1 MVLSSEGSSTDL
13 KYLHVKCAKV
23 SQLLLE
29 GKWKEVNCDLQGRYC
44 V

>member
-13 KYLHVKCAKV
+13 KYLYVKRMKV

-29 GKWKEVNCDLQGRYC
+29 GKKEMNCELQGRYC

>member
-1 MVLSSEGSSTDL
+1 MMLSSEGSSTAL
-13 KYLHVKCAKV
+13 KYLHVKRTKV

-29 GKWKEVNCDLQGRYC
+29 GEWKEMNCEPQGRYC